1 MLKRKYKALMKVI
14 YNEAVKYPDETVV
27 IRPIDLLKEIP
38 YTSDF
43 ANNDL
48 ESTLKG
54 LSLDGYFDYEEV
66 EDASGDSAYKIELLT
81 KGHAFIREIESEKR
95 AINFKI
101 ILSVAGV
108 IGTFILGRLI
118 TMIFGG

>member
-1 MLKRKYKALMKVI
+1 MLKKKDKALMKVI

-43 ANNDL
+43 ACNDL
-48 ESTLKG
+48 ESTIKG

-66 EDASGDSAYKIELLT
+66 EDASGENAYKIALHT